1 MEKQQYTNEQ
11 LEEMLHQNLELN
23 CRLGL
28 ALGYVLD
35 RLSVIDQKAVL
46 AILEGG
52 SQGGV
57 SRKVEQ
63 LVNRT

>member
-1 MEKQQYTNEQ
+1 MEKPQYTNEQ
-11 LEEMLHQNLELN
+11 LEAMLHQNLEIN

-28 ALGYVLD
+28 ALGHVLD
-35 RLSVIDQKAVL
+35 RLSVIDQQAVL

-63 LVNRT
+63 LVNRP